1 MSSFDGTEIAIIGMA
16 GRYPRSRN
24 LDEFWNH
31 LRDGDELISF
41 FTDEEV
47 LARGVDPEVL
57 ASGQFVKAAVVLE
70 DMDLFDA
77 SFFGFTRREA
87 ELLDPQHRLFLETAW
102 EALENAGYSSDVYD
116 GLISVYAGAG
126 INSYFLVNLFNN
138 PEFGPL
144 EQLSLLLASDK
155 DYMMTRASYKL
166 NLRGPSVMV
175 QSACST
181 SLMAIHLACQGLLAE
196 ECDIALAGASNVQTI
211 LRDGYYTVEGGVY
224 SPDGH
229 CRSFDAEGQGT
240 IFGSGVG
247 VVVLKRLAEALSD
260 GDHIDAIIKGSAVN
274 NDGSMKVSYTAPS
287 VEGQASVVAEALANA
302 GVSAETISY
311 VEAHGTATELGDPI
325 EIQAL
330 TKAFR
335 ATTDKKG
342 FCGVGS
348 VKSNLGHLDSAAGVT
363 GIIKTVLGLKH
374 KSIPPSLHF
383 NQPNPA
389 IDFENSPFY
398 LNNKL
403 SEWNGPVPR
412 RAGVSSFG
420 IGGTNAHIILEEA
433 PPTAPSGPSRP
444 WQLLVLSAKTGSALE
459 TATSNLAEH
468 FSQHPDLNLADAAYT
483 LVAGRK
489 VFKHRKVVACK
500 DLPDAITALQS
511 HNSRRVLTG
520 HQPKRRLVVFMFPGQ
535 GSQRLNMAQEI
546 YAHER
551 TFREE
556 IDRCSRLL
564 EPELGLDLRHVL
576 YPRVNSAE
584 AQEQLKQT
592 SLAQPALFV
601 IEYAL
606 ARLWQEWGIRPW
618 TMIGHSIGEYVAAC
632 LAGVFTLE
640 DALKLVAARGRLM
653 QQAPAGAMLAVPLA
667 EESIR
672 SLIGPGLSLAAI
684 NAPQRC
690 VVSGPNE
697 AINAL
702 QHELEK
708 KELASQRLHTSHAFH
723 SKMME
728 PILEPFRQI
737 VSRIQLREPQVP
749 YVSNVTG
756 DWITPELALS
766 RDYWVDHLR
775 STVRFADGLK
785 QILKEPDCVLLEVGP
800 GQTLTNL
807 ARQNGN
813 SDSQQAIA
821 CAHDSDTP
829 EGDLMSLM
837 SAVGK
842 LWLAGVEIEWSGFY
856 AHDRRQRIPL
866 PTYPFERKRY
876 WIERPVAVTDQ
887 RPAQPAPEPEVFSP
901 PNDNGASHLN
911 LAPSS
916 LDPDLEQVVKAQLH
930 VMGLQLKAL
939 RET

>member
-1 MSSFDGTEIAIIGMA
+1 MSFDGTEIAIIGMA

-24 LDEFWNH
+24 LDEFWKH
-31 LRDGDELISF
+31 LCDGEELISF

-47 LARGVDPEVL
+47 LARGVDPEIL
-57 ASGQFVKAAVVLE
+57 ASGHFVKAAVVLD

-126 INSYFLVNLFNN
+126 INSYFLANLFNN
-138 PEFGPL
+138 PAFGPL

-166 NLRGPSVMV
+166 NLRGLSVMV

-181 SLMAIHLACQGLLAE
+181 SLIAVHLACQGLLAE
-196 ECDIALAGASNVQTI
+196 ECDIALAGASNVQVI
-211 LRDGYYTVEGGVY
+211 LRDGYHTVDGGVY

-247 VVVLKRLAEALSD
+247 VVVLKRLAEALAD
-260 GDHIDAIIKGSAVN
+260 GDRIDAVIKGSAIN

-287 VEGQASVVAEALANA
+287 VEGQANVVVEALANA

-311 VEAHGTATELGDPI
+311 IEAHGTATALGDPI

-335 ATTDKKG
+335 ATTDKKS

-348 VKSNLGHLDSAAGVT
+348 VKSNLGHLDSAAGIT
-363 GIIKTVLGLKH
+363 GIIKTALALKH
-374 KSIPPSLHF
+374 KLIPPSLHF

-398 LNNKL
+398 VNNTL
-403 SEWNGPVPR
+403 SKWNGPTPR
-412 RAGVSSFG
+412 RAGISSFG

-433 PPTAPSGPSRP
+433 PPPVASGPSRP
-444 WQLLVLSAKTGSALE
+444 WQLLALSAKTDSALE
-459 TATSNLAEH
+459 SATTNLAEH
-468 FSQHPDLNLADAAYT
+468 LKLNPDLNLADAAYT
-483 LVAGRK
+483 LLTGRK
-489 VFKHRKVVACK
+489 VFKHRRIVISK
-500 DLPDAITALQS
+500 DLTHAITALQS
-511 HNSRRVLTG
+511 HDSRHVLTA
-520 HQPKRRLVVFMFPGQ
+520 HEPKRRLVAFMFPGQ
-535 GSQRLNMAQEI
+535 GSQRLNMAHEI
-546 YAHER
+546 YTHER
-551 TFREE
+551 TFRD
-556 IDRCSRLL
+556 IVDRCSQLL
-564 EPELGLDLRHVL
+564 EPELGLDLRHIL

-584 AQEQLKQT
+584 ATEQLKQT
-592 SLAQPALFV
+592 SVAQPALFV

-606 ARLWQEWGIRPW
+606 AQLWQEWGIRPW
-618 TMIGHSIGEYVAAC
+618 AMIGHSIGEYVAAC
-632 LAGVFTLE
+632 LAGVFTLD

-653 QQAPAGAMLAVPLA
+653 QQAPTGTMLAVPLA
-667 EESIR
+667 EEAVR
-672 SLIGPGLSLAAI
+672 SLLGSDLSLATI

-702 QHELEK
+702 QQ
-708 KELASQRLHTSHAFH
+708 ELAKQELVCRRLHTSHAFH
-723 SKMME
+723 SKMMD
-728 PILEPFRQI
+728 PILQPFRQVVRSI
-737 VSRIQLREPQVP
+737 ELREPQVP

-756 DWITPELALS
+756 DWITSEVATSP
-766 RDYWVDHLR
+766 DYWVDHLR
-775 STVRFADGLK
+775 STVRFADGL
-785 QILKEPDCVLLEVGP
+785 QQLLKEPDCVLLEVGP

-807 ARQNGN
+807 TRPNGI
-813 SDSQQAIA
+813 SGRQQAIG
-821 CAHDSDTP
+821 SDTP
-829 EGDLMSLM
+829 EGDFISLIT
-837 SAVGK
+837 AAGK
-842 LWLAGVEIEWSGFY
+842 LWLGGAEIDWNGFY
-856 AHDRRQRIPL
+856 THERRQRISL

-876 WIERPVAVTDQ
+876 WIERPAPTDH
-887 RPAQPAPEPEVFSP
+887 RLAQPTAMPEVLEP
-901 PNDNGASHLN
+901 ANGNGASHLN
-911 LAPSS
+911 SPPSVCDPT
-916 LDPDLEQVVKAQLH
+916 LDQLVEAQLH
-930 VMGLQLKAL
+930 LMGLQLKAL
-939 RET
+939 REP